1 MSEYNVDE
9 YKVEG
14 EGTEY
19 NFKISLVD
27 IKINLQLTEIST
39 NKRGKNYEGEFTLEE
54 LRQINRIFQLTSSI
68 YEAQEEFK
76 KAVERQKIALS
87 ENEAYVNIM
96 FHMILG
102 TDNAPFVIALPR
114 NESARIIKLEQDTD
128 LLKLE
133 RDNLFDK
140 LLIIKNNTEEIIKN
154 VHELENENNSLE
166 QTTTLAEEE
175 MKIQGY
181 KPSPQP
187 IASLSRPQTDYNDI
201 NNINNINVSPN
212 LNTPNVN
219 TVNNNN
225 VLQNAV
231 TPGSITNLSN
241 ISNNNIRYSS
251 STKFPCGIEKNIIND
266 EKEIYFVIQKINEL
280 LGKNAILNLLYR
292 ASAHGDTAKAFHNK
306 CDKAN
311 MTLVLVKD
319 NNGNR
324 FGGFTT
330 REWSG
335 NCVQKVDE
343 NAFIFSVDKN
353 KIYTVIP
360 GQTAIGCFPSFGPIF
375 YGCQIRVY
383 DNFFN
388 KGGSTYLKGA
398 NYNTTVDYELTN
410 GVQNYGISELEVYE
424 VK

>member
-54 LRQINRIFQLTSSI
+54 LRQINRIFQLTSTI

-96 FHMILG
+96 FHMMLG

-140 LLIIKNNTEEIIKN
+140 LLLIKNNTEEITKSLKEI
-154 VHELENENNSLE
+154 ENENVNLQNNIIS
-166 QTTTLAEEE
+166 TEEE
-175 MKIQGY
+175 MKIPGY
-181 KPSPQP
+181 KVPPVNN
-187 IASLSRPQTDYNDI
+187 SRITM
-201 NNINNINVSPN
+201 S
-212 LNTPNVN
+212 
-219 TVNNNN
+219 NNNN
-225 VLQNAV
+225 
-231 TPGSITNLSN
+231 N
-241 ISNNNIRYSS
+241 ISNNNPDYNNNRVMISNDMNNNINNNINNSINNNFIKFSS
-251 STKFPCGIEKNIIND
+251 GIEKNII
-266 EKEIYFVIQKINEL
+266 KEESEIFFIMQKIRDY
-280 LGKNAILNLLYR
+280 LGKNPVFNLLYR
-292 ASAHGDTAKAFHNK
+292 ASTHG
-306 CDKAN
+306 DKAN
-311 MTLVLVKD
+311 IFHNRCDKSTMTLVILID
-319 NNGNR
+319 HNNNR

-335 NCVQKVDE
+335 NCIQKMDE
-343 NAFIFSVDKN
+343 KAFIFNVEKV
-353 KIYTVIP
+353 KIYEVLP
-360 GQTAIGCFPSFGPIF
+360 NQTAIGCYPSFGPIF

-383 DNFFN
+383 DNFFTR
-388 KGGSTYLKGA
+388 GGSTYLKGV
-398 NYNTTVDYELTN
+398 NYNTDFDYELTN
-410 GVQNYGISELEVYE
+410 GNQNFGIKDLEVYE

>member
-1 MSEYNVDE
+1 MAEYNVDE

-14 EGTEY
+14 DGAEY

-27 IKINLQLTEIST
+27 NKINLQLTEVSV
-39 NKRGKNYEGEFTLEE
+39 NKRGKNYEGEFTLDE
-54 LRQINRIFQLTSSI
+54 LRQINRIFQLTSTI

-87 ENEAYVNIM
+87 ENDAYVNIM

-114 NESARIIKLEQDTD
+114 NESARIIKLEQETD

-140 LLIIKNNTEEIIKN
+140 LLIIKNNTEEITKN
-154 VHELENENNSLE
+154 VRELENENSSLE

-175 MKIQGY
+175 MKIPGF
-181 KPSPQP
+181 KISPQP
-187 IASLSRPQTDYNDI
+187 IASLSTAEVNYNAAN
-201 NNINNINVSPN
+201 NNINTN
-212 LNTPNVN
+212 LNNAN
-219 TVNNNN
+219 SNN
-225 VLQNAV
+225 VLRNASSPV
-231 TPGSITNLSN
+231 SLNNLSN
-241 ISNNNIRYSS
+241 NNSNIGNINMRYSS
-251 STKFPCGIEKNIIND
+251 PTIFPCGIEKNIIND
-266 EKEIYFVIQKINEL
+266 EQEIFFISKKISEYI
-280 LGKNAILNLLYR
+280 GKNPTYNLLYR
-292 ASAHGDTAKAFHNK
+292 ATTHGDTAVSFHSK
-306 CDKAN
+306 CDKAT
-311 MTLVLVKD
+311 MSLVLVKD

-335 NCVQKVDE
+335 NCMQKIDDK
-343 NAFIFSVDKN
+343 AFIFSIDKA
-353 KIYTVIP
+353 KIFNVIP

-383 DNFFN
+383 DNFFV

-398 NYNTTVDYELTN
+398 NYNTTMDYELTN
-410 GVQNYGISELEVYE
+410 GVQKFGINEIEVYE
-424 VK
+424 IK

>member
-96 FHMILG
+96 FHMMLG

-140 LLIIKNNTEEIIKN
+140 LLLIKNNTEEITKSLKEI
-154 VHELENENNSLE
+154 ENENVNLQNNIIS
-166 QTTTLAEEE
+166 TEEE
-175 MKIQGY
+175 MKIPGY
-181 KPSPQP
+181 KVPPVNNSK
-187 IASLSRPQTDYNDI
+187 IIMSNNNQTQNDY
-201 NNINNINVSPN
+201 
-212 LNTPNVN
+212 
-219 TVNNNN
+219 NNNN
-225 VLQNAV
+225 NRV
-231 TPGSITNLSN
+231 I
-241 ISNNNIRYSS
+241 ISNNVN
-251 STKFPCGIEKNIIND
+251 KFGSGIEKNII
-266 EKEIYFVIQKINEL
+266 KEESEIFFVMQKIRDY
-280 LGKNAILNLLYR
+280 LGKNPVFYLLYR
-292 ASAHGDTAKAFHNK
+292 ASDHGDKANIFHNK
-306 CDKAN
+306 CDSVN
-311 MTLVLVKD
+311 MTLVILID
-319 NNGNR
+319 HNNNR

-335 NCVQKVDE
+335 NCVQKMDE
-343 NAFIFSVDKN
+343 KAFIFNVEKV
-353 KIYTVIP
+353 KIYEVLP
-360 GQTAIGCFPSFGPIF
+360 NQTAIGCYPSFGPIF

-383 DNFFN
+383 DNFFTR
-388 KGGSTYLKGA
+388 GGSTYLKGV
-398 NYNTTVDYELTN
+398 NYNTDFDYELTN
-410 GVQNYGISELEVYE
+410 GNQNFGIKDLEVYE